1 MKIPLEHSSNM
12 DQPSEKYS
20 DQERYAGLHDGSDR
34 PVDSSSIEIGTVDDQ
49 VFSMYEIDPVLDAKM
64 RLVNKV

>member
-1 MKIPLEHSSNM
+1 M
-12 DQPSEKYS
+12 DQPSEKSS
-20 DQERYAGLHDGSDR
+20 DRERYAGFHERGDR

-49 VFSMYEIDPVLDAKM
+49 VFSLYEIDPVLDAKM